1 MENKIAVV
9 AIIVE
14 NPDVVA
20 ELNEILH
27 EFSNSIIGRMGINAY
42 RAKKLSLISIALDAP
57 KEVIDEL
64 TGKLSKLDQVTV
76 QTAYSHE

>member
-27 EFSNSIIGRMGINAY
+27 EFSESIIGRMGIPY

>member
-27 EFSNSIIGRMGINAY
+27 EFSESIIGRMGIPY

-64 TGKLSKLDQVTV
+64 TGKLSKLDHVTV

>member
-1 MENKIAVV
+1 MENKIAVI

-27 EFSNSIIGRMGINAY
+27 EFSESIIGRMGIPY

-64 TGKLSKLDQVTV
+64 TGKLSQLDQVTV